1 MFLYNVRIA
10 LKSIRRNPILSLMIV
25 TGMGLGIGVSTT
37 FITMH
42 HVVSKNPI
50 PQKSEA
56 LHYVRMDSWG
66 PDRGYPGDVPPIQIT
81 YRDMQEIMKSDIPV
95 RQSAMYKSRLYVFP
109 EKETDRPFKE
119 FVRLCYAD
127 FFPMFDVPFRY
138 GSGWDSNADLTPEPV
153 VVINTKLNQRLFGGS
168 DSVGKTMRIEDRNF
182 TVVGVLDRWRPS
194 VRFYDMTQNSF
205 GEPEAIFMPFRFS
218 VEMEIRSM
226 GNMDNWKNWP
236 SDDMEGFLQSESAW
250 LQMWVELEDED
261 SEQAYAEFLDT
272 YALDQ
277 RQYDRFQRPLDNRLS
292 TVTELMAEWEVVP
305 EQSGAMMYIAN
316 LFLIVCALNL
326 MGLLL
331 GKFLAKGAEVG
342 VRRALGASRLSV
354 FLQHIVECEVIGLL
368 GGVLGIGLSLLGLFV
383 VNRSFPAGSIF
394 HLDVPMV
401 MVAVT
406 LSLVAGLI
414 AGLYPAWRICT
425 VTPAMHLKLQ

>member
-42 HVVSKNPI
+42 YVVSKNPI
-50 PQKSEA
+50 PQKSEV

-66 PDRGYPGDVPPIQIT
+66 PDRAYPGEVPPIQIT
-81 YRDMQEIMKSDIPV
+81 YRDMKEIMKSEIPE

-109 EKETDRPFKE
+109 DTETDRPFKE
-119 FVRLCYAD
+119 FVRLCYRD
-127 FFPMFDVPFRY
+127 FFEMFDVPFRY
-138 GSGWDSNADLTPEPV
+138 GSGWDSNADLAPEPV
-153 VVINTKLNQRLFGGS
+153 VVINDDLNQRLFGGG

-194 VRFYDMTQNSF
+194 VRFYDMTQNAF
-205 GEPEAIFMPFRFS
+205 GVPEAIFMPFQFS

-226 GNMDNWKNWP
+226 GNMDSWKNWP
-236 SDDMEGFLQSESAW
+236 SDDMEGFLVSESAW
-250 LQMWVELEDED
+250 LQMWVELPDE
-261 SEQAYAEFLDT
+261 ETKQAYAAFLDA
-272 YALDQ
+272 YALGQ
-277 RQYDRFQRPLDNRLS
+277 RQYDRFQRPLDNRLT

-305 EQSGAMMYIAN
+305 QQSGAMMYIAN

-331 GKFLAKGAEVG
+331 GKFLAKGSEVG

-354 FLQHIVECEVIGLL
+354 FLQHIVECEIIGLL
-368 GGVLGIGLSLLGLFV
+368 GGVLGIVLSLLGLFV
-383 VNRSFPAGSIF
+383 VNRSVPAGNIF
-394 HLDVPMV
+394 RLDLPMV
-401 MVAVT
+401 MVAVA
-406 LSLVAGLI
+406 LSLLAGLI
-414 AGLYPAWRICT
+414 SGLYPAWRICT